1 MKKIALFGSTGS
13 IGTQTLEV
21 VEAYPERYGIV
32 LLTGHKNAGVL
43 KAQIAKH
50 LPEYVFVT
58 DQEAYD
64 EINQYCQNLETTV
77 FSNWDN
83 LAYALKDTGT
93 DFAVLAIGGAAG
105 IYPAMV
111 VIQEGIDFGL
121 ANKETLVAAGDFI
134 KSLVR
139 ERQVKMF
146 PIDSE
151 HSAIFQCMQGQERP
165 DKLIL
170 TASGGPF
177 RTFSLEDLAKVDAE
191 SALRHPTWSMGKKI
205 TIDSATLMNK
215 GLEVIEAHH
224 LFDMPYERIEVVVHP
239 ESVIHSIVVF
249 KDGSHIAQLGPSD
262 MRLPIAYALS
272 YPERLIIEREKP
284 FSLIEY
290 GKLHF
295 EAPDLNRF
303 RSLALAYQA
312 GKIGKSMPTVL
323 NGANEVAVMAFLKN
337 EIGFLALPDIVEEVM
352 LHHEV
357 KSLVDYETIVAVDTW
372 ARMEAKQVIKKYEG
386 KV

>member
-21 VEAYPERYGIV
+21 VEAYPERYRIV
-32 LLTGHKNAGVL
+32 LLTGHKNVGVL
-43 KAQIAKH
+43 KEQIAKH
-50 LPEYVFVT
+50 LPKYVFVT
-58 DQEAYD
+58 DKEAYD
-64 EINQYCQNLETTV
+64 EIYQYCQNQETIV
-77 FSNWDN
+77 FSNWEK
-83 LAYALKDTGT
+83 LAYALQNTKT

-105 IYPAMV
+105 IYPATV
-111 VIQEGIDFGL
+111 VIQEGIDCGL

-134 KSLVR
+134 KGLVAKY
-139 ERQVKMF
+139 QVKML

-151 HSAIFQCMQGQERP
+151 HSAIFQCIQGQERP
-165 DKLIL
+165 EKLIL

-177 RTFSLEDLAKVDAE
+177 RTFSLEALAKVDAE

-239 ESVIHSIVVF
+239 ESVIHSMVAF
-249 KDGSHIAQLGPSD
+249 KDGSHLAQLGPSD

-272 YPERLIIEREKP
+272 YPERLVIERQKT
-284 FSLIEY
+284 FSLTDY

-295 EAPDLNRF
+295 EVPDLNRF

-323 NGANEVAVMAFLKN
+323 NGANEVAVMAFLN
-337 EIGFLALPDIVEEVM
+337 TEISFLALPDIIEEVM
-352 LHHEV
+352 LHHEI
-357 KSLVDYETIVAVDTW
+357 KSLTDYETIVEVDTW
-372 ARMEAKQVIKKYEG
+372 ARMEAKKVIKKYEG
-386 KV
+386 KL

>member
-21 VEAYPERYGIV
+21 VEAYPERYRIV
-32 LLTGHKNAGVL
+32 LLTGHKNVGVL
-43 KAQIAKH
+43 KEQIAKH
-50 LPEYVFVT
+50 LPKYVFVT
-58 DQEAYD
+58 DKEAYD
-64 EINQYCQNLETTV
+64 EIYQYCQNQETIV
-77 FSNWDN
+77 FSNWEK
-83 LAYALKDTGT
+83 LAYALQDTET

-105 IYPAMV
+105 IYPATV
-111 VIQEGIDFGL
+111 VIQEGIHCGL

-134 KSLVR
+134 KGLVAKH
-139 ERQVKMF
+139 QVKMF

-165 DKLIL
+165 EKLIL

-177 RTFSLEDLAKVDAE
+177 RTFSLDELAKVDAE

-239 ESVIHSIVVF
+239 ESVIHSMVAF

-272 YPERLIIEREKP
+272 YPERLVIERNET
-284 FSLIEY
+284 FSLIDY

-295 EAPDLNRF
+295 EAPDLSRF

-323 NGANEVAVMAFLKN
+323 NGANEVAVMAFLN
-337 EIGFLALPDIVEEVM
+337 REISFLALPDIIEEVM
-352 LHHEV
+352 LHHEI
-357 KSLVDYETIVAVDTW
+357 KSLMDYETIVGVDTW
-372 ARMEAKQVIKKYEG
+372 ARMEAKKVIKKYEG
-386 KV
+386 KL